1 MSGRMIR
8 GMPAAGR
15 RRTVGRWLPA
25 LALAAVALGGGAA
38 RARAHTLTRTDGKVL
53 EGRITE
59 ETEAEVVIETTFAGV
74 QRVPR
79 AQVKAVDKAAPPLR
93 DQLAYRSEA
102 AGSDPA
108 RLWEL
113 HGWARQAGFKDELRA
128 ILERIV
134 AARPDDAKARKALG
148 HEKVDGRWLSPEEK
162 AQHAAEQEA
171 AAMRAKG
178 LVLHEGRWVTPQE
191 KAALEQ
197 GLRKDG
203 EDWVS
208 EDEWHRRRGEVKV
221 DGAWVRLGE
230 QEGVAWAKEAAD
242 GARVSLQ
249 PLWTP
254 HFDVA
259 HEVPRPLAEQAGAG
273 LESAYAVLRRM
284 LRPEAGDLSEGL
296 DGRVRV
302 VLVTKAPAYARV
314 AEWFGE
320 RVKAEAVAPGWSRSV
335 QRQPCFWWA
344 DPDPTVAVYQ
354 FPNIDRTVVSNVVH
368 NAALVLLTRYR
379 FNFRFVSPWL
389 REGFAYLLEM
399 RSIGYSLTF
408 TLGRGGGTNQGGTDT
423 APPWADSARWKEAL
437 KQAVAA
443 GTDPPLKRL
452 AGLPME
458 GLGYPELVKA
468 WSVCEFLAGRDGA
481 GLKAFVD
488 AVKAQRDVP
497 EEDLLRELRKTDFRQ
512 LDAEWRAWVG
522 AGFPER

>member
-1 MSGRMIR
+1 MPSCLPVSRR
-8 GMPAAGR
+8 ASLLVLALLGMPWSAP
-15 RRTVGRWLPA
+15 V
-25 LALAAVALGGGAA
+25 
-38 RARAHTLTRTDGKVL
+38 ARAHTVTRTDGKVL
-53 EGRITE
+53 EGRVLE
-59 ETEAEVVIETTFAGV
+59 ETAQEVVIETTFGGV

-79 AQVKAVDKAAPPLR
+79 AEVKAVDKAAPPLR

-113 HGWARQAGFKDELRA
+113 HAWARQAGFKDELRGV
-128 ILERIV
+128 LERIV
-134 AARPDDAKARKALG
+134 AVRPEDAKARKALG
-148 HEKVDGRWLSPEEK
+148 HEKVDGRWMSPEEK
-162 AQHAAEQEA
+162 AAHAAGQEA

-178 LVLHEGRWVTPQE
+178 LVQHEGRWVTPEE

-203 EDWVS
+203 NDWVN
-208 EDEWHRRRGEVKV
+208 EEEWHRRRGEVMV
-221 DGAWVRLGE
+221 DGVWVRLGE
-230 QEGVAWAKEAAD
+230 KEGAAWAKDAAD

-249 PLWTP
+249 HLWSP
-254 HFDVA
+254 HFDIA
-259 HEVPRPLAEQAGAG
+259 HEVPRALAEQAAAG
-273 LESAYAVLRRM
+273 LEQSHGVLRSL
-284 LRPEAGDLSEGL
+284 LRPGPGELPEGL
-296 DGRVRV
+296 EGRVRV
-302 VLVTKAPAYARV
+302 VMVGKAPAYARV
-314 AEWFGE
+314 ADWFGA
-320 RVKAEAVAPGWSRSV
+320 RVKADSVAPGWSRSV

-354 FPNIDRTVVSNVVH
+354 FPNIDRTVISNVVH

-399 RSIGYSLTF
+399 RSIGYTLTF
-408 TLGRGGGTNQGGTDT
+408 TLGRGGGTSQGGTDT
-423 APPWADSARWKEAL
+423 APPWADSARWKDAL

-458 GLGYPELVKA
+458 GLGYPELVKS

-488 AVKAQRDVP
+488 AIKAERDVP
-497 EEDLLRELRKTDFRQ
+497 EEDLLRKLTGKDFRQ

-522 AGFPER
+522 AGFPAR